1 MAARSTTLFSKTFNR
16 EQNTITAKCVG
27 NAGANPTSVRGLG
40 VASITWV
47 STGKYLVTLQDKWNA
62 LLQCEANVLDSTG
75 TKHFRITPS
84 AETLSSGGKTITLEV
99 FSGATTVAPT
109 RADLAATETLML
121 TLTLSNTAQKP
132 NGN

>member
-27 NAGANPTSVRGLG
+27 NAGANPTNVRGLG

-62 LLQCEANVLDSTG
+62 LLQFEANVLDSTG
-75 TKHFRITPS
+75 AKHFRITPS
-84 AETLSSGGKTITLEV
+84 AEDVATGKTITFEV
-99 FSGATTVAPT
+99 FAGATTVAPT

>member
-16 EQNTITAKCVG
+16 EQNTITGKCVG
-27 NAGANPTSVRGLG
+27 NAGANPTNVRGLG
-40 VASITWV
+40 IKSITWV
-47 STGKYLVTLQDKWNA
+47 STGKYLVTLEDKWAA
-62 LLQCEANVLDSTG
+62 LLQCDGNVIDSTG
-75 TKHFRITPS
+75 LKHFRITPS
-84 AETLSSGGKTITLEV
+84 AETVATTKTITLEV

-121 TLTLSNTAQKP
+121 TLTLSNTQQKP